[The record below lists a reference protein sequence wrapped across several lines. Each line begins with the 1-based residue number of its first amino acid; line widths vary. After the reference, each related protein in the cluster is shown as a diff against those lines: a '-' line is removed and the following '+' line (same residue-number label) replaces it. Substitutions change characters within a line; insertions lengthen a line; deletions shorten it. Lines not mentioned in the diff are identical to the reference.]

1 MKMTVEAWHQHYTYQ
16 TLWTRSL
23 GQYLFRRAGISQSS
37 TVLEVGCG
45 TGAVLNAMLQP
56 LARKIVGLD
65 IDAQYLRFA
74 ANTLPNASFIQADAH
89 NLPIASRTFD
99 AAICHFLLLWV
110 KDPLTVLS
118 EMARTTQHKGFVFA
132 LAEPDY
138 GGRIDYPNELAI
150 LGKLQ
155 ADSLIRQGADPLMG
169 RKLRALF
176 YRCGLEQVETGVLS
190 GEWSTKSNPA
200 EFESEWTIIRSDM
213 SWNNDM
219 DEQLQKL
226 HDADLRARELGER
239 VLFVPTFWACGRV
252 P

>member
-23 GQYLFRRAGISQSS
+23 GQYLFRRTGISQSS

-45 TGAVLNAMLQP
+45 TGAVLNEMVQP
-56 LARKIVGLD
+56 FARKIVGLD
-65 IDAQYLRFA
+65 IDTQYLSYA
-74 ANTLPNASFIQADAH
+74 QKMLPDARYIQADAH
-89 NLPIASRTFD
+89 TLPLAGHTFD

-110 KDPLTVLS
+110 KDPLAVLS
-118 EMARTTQHKGFVFA
+118 EMARTTRHGGFVIA

-155 ADSLIRQGADPLMG
+155 ANSLEKQGADPLMG
-169 RKLRALF
+169 RKLRSLF
-176 YRCGLEQVETGVLS
+176 YRCGLEQVATGVLS
-190 GEWSTKSNPA
+190 GEWSAGSNPS
-200 EFESEWTIIRSDM
+200 EFESEWQIISSDM
-213 SWNNDM
+213 SWNNEM
-219 DEQLQKL
+219 DDQLQKL
-226 HDADLRARELGER
+226 HDADFRAREAGER
-239 VLFVPTFWACGRV
+239 VLFVPTFWAYGRV